1 MFSARN
7 IRDSKFLKN
16 STFKPI
22 SRRRNR
28 DTTADSSFYV
38 SVLPTIEFDD
48 LMAQETMMPSVFA
61 LPVRK
66 KFKPKVKEIDTTEHV
81 QYELRTTYDSR
92 KPNSAKS
99 PQNFENFQRT
109 KLVNPVMDSDRS
121 EANMSMKETKDE
133 VAKPAEVIITPRPSS
148 RIPKQRNLV
157 VLTPNG
163 TRTEPTQK
171 RSIPGNRLRYLIA
184 NQQDV
189 DDSITITNNGTLLT
203 IKGLDRETRD
213 VYRLTVIAEY
223 SKAHV
228 SGAGIYQ
235 VTIRVDDVNDN
246 PPLFN
251 QPIYSGVISENCAM
265 GTGVRLNQ
273 AMLIK
278 DADVGENAEFV
289 VLLSGEG
296 STLFEVEFVNRTAA
310 KNDSK
315 TGLIGGGYKMQN
327 NFKLDKHFQMMF
339 IDAESPLPALD
350 VPYYNIRYIGPNIL
364 DRERENFYSLRIT
377 AKDRGGLKSEAKLG
391 IVVADVNDNP
401 PVFEHIAVFKDS
413 GAEILE
419 FTNSMDIYFVD
430 RFNSII
436 DLPGLDKMEKQIDAE
451 PISFRLSMSPIGQKK
466 GQAMERVNI
475 GTPRFLVEK
484 NRTATED
491 AAKRSARKGK
501 RHNRIDAPT
510 PFFSIAENV
519 EVGSTVLKM
528 TAVDDDA
535 DENARVFYEIVSET
549 FIPNRAS
556 RNVHMMRY
564 FSVDRLSGEIKINK
578 PLQAESEIRLN
589 VTAKDIG
596 DLADF
601 TMVKFKV
608 GHLIILFYKL
618 AKIVRNGLKLTEIVW
633 HCLKLSEIRIS
644 S

>member
-28 DTTADSSFYV
+28 DTTADASYYV

-48 LMAQETMMPSVFA
+48 LMAQETMLPSIFA

-66 KFKPKVKEIDTTEHV
+66 KFKPKVKEVDTTEHV
-81 QYELRTTYDSR
+81 EYELRTTYDSR

-109 KLVNPVMDSDRS
+109 KLVNPVMDSNRS
-121 EANMSMKETKDE
+121 ETNISLKETKDE
-133 VAKPAEVIITPRPSS
+133 VTKPTEVIITPRPSS
-148 RIPKQRNLV
+148 RIAKQRNLV

-163 TRTEPTQK
+163 TRTESTQK
-171 RSIPGNRLRYLIA
+171 RSAPGNRLRYLIA

-189 DDSITITNNGTLLT
+189 DDAIIITNNGTLLT

-235 VTIRVDDVNDN
+235 VTIRVVDVNDN

-251 QPIYSGVISENCAM
+251 QPIYSGVISENCAL

-296 STLFEVEFVNRTAA
+296 STLFEVEFVNRTLA
-310 KNDSK
+310 KNETK
-315 TGLIGGGYKMQN
+315 TGFTPGGGYKMQN
-327 NFKLDKHFQMMF
+327 NFKLEKQFQMMF
-339 IDAESPLPALD
+339 IDSQSPLPSVD
-350 VPYYNIRYIGPNIL
+350 VPYYNIRYIGPNVL

-401 PVFEHIAVFKDS
+401 PVFEQIAVFKDS

-419 FTNSMDIYFVD
+419 FTNSMEIYFVD

-436 DLPGLDKMEKQIDAE
+436 DLPGLDKMEKQMDLE
-451 PISFRLSMSPIGQKK
+451 PISYRLSMSPASGQKK
-466 GQAMERVNI
+466 AQAMERVNV
-475 GTPRFLVEK
+475 GTPRFLAETNK
-484 NRTATED
+484 TITEEAGKRT
-491 AAKRSARKGK
+491 SRKGK

-596 DLADF
+596 DLADY

-608 GHLIILFYKL
+608 SRVLNICFMSFT
-618 AKIVRNGLKLTEIVW
+618 AV
-633 HCLKLSEIRIS
+633 
-644 S
+644 